1 MLFQTL
7 RNAAKVSASL
17 IACGGRAFHSLGAE
31 VEKTETR
38 LVYFSA
44 ALGIIIIIHSF
55 YIAVFSALEQIHRCG
70 AMMSEG
76 VVQEPIVQEPIVQE
90 PIGK

>member
-1 MLFQTL
+1 M
-7 RNAAKVSASL
+7 SASL

-31 VEKTETR
+31 VEKTETK

-44 ALGIIIIIHSF
+44 ALGIIIIHSF

-76 VVQEPIVQEPIVQE
+76 VVQEPI
-90 PIGK
+90 GK